1 MVSRTFRFTAALA
14 LAGVL
19 ALSACQRS
27 SRPEAPEGVE
37 LSREAGARRIVA
49 LAPSLAETLFALG
62 LGDRVVGVGD
72 YSTWPPEVAGLPK
85 LGGLL
90 DPSFEEIVALKP
102 DLALI
107 LPSQRDLGT
116 KLERLGI
123 GTLIVPS
130 DSLADVERS
139 FSLVADRCGAP
150 EAGRRLTAEWRREMA
165 PQPVPGTPKVLLLV
179 GRSPGRLNELL
190 VAGKGTFLDDLLG
203 RLGGVNAFADAP
215 LAWPQVNLEEVLARA
230 PEAILELRSETVTP
244 EVTAA
249 LSRDWQ
255 RMPGLPAV
263 KSDRIAVIGGDYTLI
278 PGPRLTLL
286 YRQMR
291 EALTAGVPAEGR

>member
-1 MVSRTFRFTAALA
+1 MGTRAIFLKALLGLAGALA
-14 LAGVL
+14 LV
-19 ALSACQRS
+19 ACQRTHPS
-27 SRPEAPEGVE
+27 DRSDPSDRSRATV
-37 LSREAGARRIVA
+37 AKRIVA

-62 LGDRVVGVGD
+62 LGERVVGVGD
-72 YSTWPPEVAGLPK
+72 YSVWPPEVAGLPK

-123 GTLIVPS
+123 ATLIVPS
-130 DSLADVERS
+130 DSLADVEKS
-139 FSLVADRCGAP
+139 FSLIAGRCGAP
-150 EAGRRLTAEWRREMA
+150 AAGEKLTAEWRREMA
-165 PQPVPGTPKVLLLV
+165 PHPLPGAPKVLLVV

-190 VAGKGTFLDDLLG
+190 IAGKGTFLDDLLV

-230 PEAILELRSETVTP
+230 PEAIIELRTEAPTA
-244 EVTAA
+244 EVAA
-249 LSRDWQ
+249 LLSRDWQ
-255 RMPGLPAV
+255 GLPGLPAV
-263 KSDRIAVIGGDYTLI
+263 KNGRIASIGGAYTLV

-291 EALTAGVPAEGR
+291 EALQ

>member
-1 MVSRTFRFTAALA
+1 MGTRARFLTVVLG

-19 ALSACQRS
+19 AIGACHRTDPSDPSGRS
-27 SRPEAPEGVE
+27 DRSRAAVAE
-37 LSREAGARRIVA
+37 RIVA

-72 YSTWPPEVAGLPK
+72 YSVWPPEVAGIPK

-107 LPSQRDLGT
+107 LPSQRDLGV

-123 GTLIVPS
+123 ATLIVPS
-130 DSLADVERS
+130 DSLTDVEKS
-139 FSLVADRCGAP
+139 FSLIAERCGAP
-150 EAGRRLTAEWRREMA
+150 EAGAKLTAEWRREMA
-165 PQPVPGTPKVLLLV
+165 PHPLPGAPKVLLVV
-179 GRSPGRLNELL
+179 GRSPGSLNELL
-190 VAGKGTFLDDLLG
+190 IAGKGTFLDDLLV

-215 LAWPQVNLEEVLARA
+215 MAWPQINLEEVLARA
-230 PEAILELRSETVTP
+230 PEAIVELRTEEPAP
-244 EVTAA
+244 EVVA
-249 LSRDWQ
+249 LLRRDWQ
-255 RMPGLPAV
+255 SLPGLPAV
-263 KSDRIAVIGGDYTLI
+263 ANGRIVSIGGAYTLI

-291 EALTAGVPAEGR
+291 EALE